1 MATGQAD
8 LSMVETLQL
17 WNEAVSQTE
26 KGNYEQAL
34 EKFLSLEETDST
46 GSIITSARNLF
57 NIGQIYLSMGRTN
70 MAAQVSFP
78 YLFFFVS
85 FVNHVFVLPKKGF

>member
-1 MATGQAD
+1 MAAGQSE

-17 WNEAVSQTE
+17 WNEAVSLTE

-34 EKFLSLEETDST
+34 ERFLSLEETDSA
-46 GSIITSARNLF
+46 GLIITSARNLF

-70 MAAQVSFP
+70 MAAQVSF
-78 YLFFFVS
+78 FV
-85 FVNHVFVLPKKGF
+85 